1 MGKGSTTESNIVN
14 APVTRVSW
22 SAENLP
28 DGLSLS
34 ESGVLS
40 GHPTTA
46 GSYEST
52 VTVTT
57 NWGTASKTVRI
68 VVQ

>member
-57 NWGTASKTVRI
+57 NWGTASK
-68 VVQ
+68 